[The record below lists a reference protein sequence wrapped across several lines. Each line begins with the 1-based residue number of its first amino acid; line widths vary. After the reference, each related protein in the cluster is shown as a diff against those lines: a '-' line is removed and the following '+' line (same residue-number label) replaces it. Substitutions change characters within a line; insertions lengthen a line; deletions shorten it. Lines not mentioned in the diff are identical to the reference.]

1 MRLARTKMRTVAVAR
16 CTYRG
21 IGLEALPG
29 ECEDFA
35 LARCEGGHCV
45 LCVVDEMGRGEME
58 GCVEV
63 NERCL

>member
-1 MRLARTKMRTVAVAR
+1 MAVAKK
-16 CTYRG
+16 TYCG

-35 LARCEGGHCV
+35 LARCEVGHCG
-45 LCVVDEMGRGEME
+45 LCVVDEMVRGEME